1 MKSHRGV
8 FAAACLGMLLFGI
21 TLTTL
26 GSVLTPLIERYGLDD
41 TQAGSLMAL
50 VSLGILA
57 ASLVFGPVVDR
68 FGYRPVLL
76 AGALGVGVGLGAL
89 ALAPTAVWL
98 RPAML
103 VFGFG
108 GGLLNGA
115 TNALVADVSGEGRGS
130 GLAFLGIFFGI
141 GACGVPILLAL
152 MRRWTSYAST
162 EILGWLALL
171 VLVPLLDFLI
181 VSFPSPKQA
190 QGFPLES
197 VGKLLGDATL
207 FLIGLLLFLQSGMEI
222 TLGGWS
228 AAYARDVLRLEEWQ
242 SIFLLSLF
250 WIGMMTARIV
260 LSRLLRS
267 QPAARL
273 FPLFL
278 VTTLAGAVLL
288 LSVPHPIAAG
298 VGLFLLGAGLSSGFP
313 ILLGFLGEIYQDL
326 TGTAFSAAFVMAL
339 LGGSALP
346 YLTGVLGD
354 RQGLRT
360 SLLVI
365 PVAVLGQACLFTLL
379 RRRLGSGVLPIG
391 SVSDAS
397 QKRL

>member
-1 MKSHRGV
+1 MKSHHGV

-26 GSVLTPLIERYGLDD
+26 GSVLPPLIERYGLDK
-41 TQAGSLMAL
+41 TKAGSLMAL

-89 ALAPTAVWL
+89 ALAPAAVWL
-98 RPAML
+98 GPAML

-115 TNALVADVSGEGRGS
+115 TNALVADVSGERRGS

-141 GACGVPILLAL
+141 GACGVPILLGL
-152 MRRWTSYAST
+152 MRRSTSYAST
-162 EILGWLALL
+162 EILGWLAVL
-171 VLVPLLDFLI
+171 VLLSLLDFLI
-181 VSFPSPKQA
+181 VTFPPPKQA
-190 QGFPLES
+190 QGFPLRR
-197 VGKLLGDATL
+197 VGRLLGDATL
-207 FLIGLLLFLQSGMEI
+207 LLVGLLLFLQSGMEI

-228 AAYARDVLRLEEWQ
+228 AAYARDVLKLEEWQ
-242 SIFLLSLF
+242 SILFLSLF
-250 WIGMMTARIV
+250 WVGMMIARIV
-260 LSRLLRS
+260 LSWLLQF
-267 QPAARL
+267 QPAAKL
-273 FPLFL
+273 FPFFL
-278 VTTLAGAVLL
+278 VVTLAGAGLL
-288 LSVPHPIAAG
+288 LVKPNAVAAG
-298 VGLFLLGAGLSSGFP
+298 SGLFLLGAGLASGFP
-313 ILLGFLGEIYQDL
+313 ILLGFLGEVYQDL

-339 LGGSALP
+339 LGGSTLP

-354 RQGLRT
+354 WQGLRA

-365 PVAVLGQACLFTLL
+365 PVAVLGQAFLFRLL
-379 RRRLGSGVLPIG
+379 RRRLGP
-391 SVSDAS
+391 DAS
-397 QKRL
+397 KIASSKAEGIL

>member
-1 MKSHRGV
+1 
-8 FAAACLGMLLFGI
+8 MLLFGI

-26 GSVLTPLIERYGLDD
+26 GAVLPPLIERYDLDKAR
-41 TQAGSLMAL
+41 AGSLMAL

-76 AGALGVGVGLGAL
+76 AGALGVGVGLGGL

-98 RPAML
+98 GPAML
-103 VFGFG
+103 AFGFG

-115 TNALVADVSGEGRGS
+115 TNALAADVSPPGRGS
-130 GLAFLGIFFGI
+130 GLALLGVFFGI
-141 GACGVPILLAL
+141 GACGVPILLGL
-152 MRRWTSYAST
+152 MRGWTSYAST
-162 EILGWLALL
+162 DILGWLALL
-171 VLVPLLDFLI
+171 VLGPLVVFLI
-181 VSFPSPKQA
+181 TSFPPPKQA
-190 QGFPLES
+190 QGFPLRR

-207 FLIGLLLFLQSGMEI
+207 LLVGLLLFLQSGMEI

-228 AAYARDVLRLEEWQ
+228 AAYAGDVLRLEEWQ
-242 SIFLLSLF
+242 SILFLSLF
-250 WIGMMTARIV
+250 WVGMMTARIV

-267 QPAARL
+267 QPAVRL
-273 FPLFL
+273 FPVFL
-278 VTTLAGAVLL
+278 GAALAGAGLL
-288 LSVPHPIAAG
+288 VVPNAVAAG
-298 VGLFLLGAGLSSGFP
+298 AGLFLLGAGLAAGFP
-313 ILLGFLGEIYQDL
+313 ILLGFLGELYQDL

-354 RQGLRT
+354 WHGLRA

-365 PVAVLGQACLFTLL
+365 PVAVSGQAVLFTLL
-379 RRRLGSGVLPIG
+379 RRRLKPA
-391 SVSDAS
+391 AS
-397 QKRL
+397 TIAP

>member
-1 MKSHRGV
+1 MKSQRGV

-26 GSVLTPLIERYGLDD
+26 GSVLPPLIERYGLDKA
-41 TQAGSLMAL
+41 QAGSLMAL

-89 ALAPTAVWL
+89 ALAQAAVWL
-98 RPAML
+98 GPAML

-115 TNALVADVSGEGRGS
+115 TNALVTDVSPEGRGS

-141 GACGVPILLAL
+141 GACGVPLLL
-152 MRRWTSYAST
+152 SSMRRSTSYAPT

-181 VSFPSPKQA
+181 VAFPPPKQA
-190 QGFPLES
+190 QGFPLRR
-197 VGKLLGDATL
+197 VGRLLGDATL
-207 FLIGLLLFLQSGMEI
+207 LVIGLLLFLQSGMEI

-228 AAYARDVLRLEEWQ
+228 ADYARDVLRLEEWQ

-250 WIGMMTARIV
+250 WIGMMAARIV

-267 QPAARL
+267 QPAAKL
-273 FPLFL
+273 FPFFL
-278 VTTLAGAVLL
+278 LVTLAGAGLL
-288 LSVPHPIAAG
+288 LIVPNAVAAAS
-298 VGLFLLGAGLSSGFP
+298 GLFLLGAGLASGFP

-326 TGTAFSAAFVMAL
+326 TGTAFSAVFVMAL
-339 LGGSALP
+339 VGGSALP

-354 RQGLRT
+354 WQGLRA
-360 SLLVI
+360 SLVVI
-365 PVAVLGQACLFTLL
+365 PVAVLGQAFLFTLL
-379 RRRLGSGVLPIG
+379 RRRLGP
-391 SVSDAS
+391 DAAKIAS
-397 QKRL
+397 SKAEGIL